1 MTRRRLLADTL
12 VDMGASALDAA
23 AALPGLAISELA
35 LTLPLEVAVV
45 HAGNDIE
52 LVGDVPRTVTR
63 TRFDAEPAR
72 LAVVWRRG
80 APA

>member
-12 VDMGASALDAA
+12 VDVGAGALDAA
-23 AALPGLAISELA
+23 AALPGLAIAEVA
-35 LTLPLEVAVV
+35 MTLPLEVAIVR
-45 HAGNDIE
+45 AGDDIE
-52 LVGDVPRTVTR
+52 LLGDVPRTVTR
-63 TRFDAEPAR
+63 TRFDSEPAR